1 MYCIWKGA
9 LSQCYN
15 LKLTKEFAKGVRHC
29 FAITYTYVYHVET
42 SYLYSMCSEHSGDCA
57 LFLAMKTH
65 EQERS
70 MKATYMS
77 VQHFPWFWPQE
88 RIRHGYLCLSPL
100 SCNSKIRAAVEL
112 FWGIHFLQVLQ
123 CMCTQFIIANILSPV
138 QYHTDLYR
146 YNTGKYFY
154 LCLAHKH
161 DMSYCVW
168 QIEWL
173 DWG

>member
-1 MYCIWKGA
+1 MKGSFQPVLQPKANKGICKGCQTLLCDHIYVCIPCWNI
-9 LSQCYN
+9 LFI
-15 LKLTKEFAKGVRHC
+15 L
-29 FAITYTYVYHVET
+29 
-42 SYLYSMCSEHSGDCA
+42 MCSEHSGDCA

-88 RIRHGYLCLSPL
+88 WTRHGYLCLSPL